1 MIKEYCKTAT
11 IRAEQ
16 YQGTDE
22 QNKRYN
28 ISIYPLGPYNLLN
41 EHAYLPTVE
50 GDMELNTG
58 DWIATGIEG
67 EHCVIKDSVFKKTYE
82 PVQDTDCPYCH
93 PGSGLASK
101 EYGEQSAW
109 EDNELNIDCIDDKT
123 GKIDN
128 RGWDMW
134 TDLSF
139 NPRLKYL
146 QSWAEGTDPLT
157 VEISY
162 CPFCGRKL

>member
-1 MIKEYCKTAT
+1 MIKEYRKTAT
-11 IRAEQ
+11 IKAEQ

-50 GDMELNTG
+50 GDMELNIG
-58 DWIATGIEG
+58 DWIATGVEG
-67 EHCVIKDSVFKKTYE
+67 EHWAIKNSVFKKTYE
-82 PVQDTDCPYCH
+82 PVQDTTDCPYCH
-93 PGSGLASK
+93 SGSNLKSR
-101 EYGEQSAW
+101 YNSSAW
-109 EDNELNIDCIDDKT
+109 DDDELNIDSIDDKT

-128 RGWDMW
+128 RGRDMYA
-134 TDLSF
+134 DLSF

-146 QSWAEGTDPLT
+146 QSWAEGEDPLT